1 MQSLM
6 LHNILVRKKSILD
19 QFRGGLSIL
28 GLLDEI
34 ESCPQLF
41 EDCFVHKDEVS
52 NESVASCLHFT
63 ANEDEGADRVFQML
77 QTFIRNSSPDDL
89 DNFLR
94 FVTGSRSSGTCIR
107 PRRITVSCAAANS
120 IFASTC
126 LLDLKLPNHFDSFRA
141 FESSMRSVI
150 KGNTFTSG

>member
-28 GLLDEI
+28 GILEEI
-34 ESCPQLF
+34 ERCPHVF
-41 EDCFVHKDEVS
+41 EGCFVHKGEVS
-52 NESVASCLHFT
+52 NESVANCLHFT
-63 ANEDEGADRVFQML
+63 ATEDEGAERVVQML

-89 DNFLR
+89 NDFLR
-94 FVTGSRSSGTCIR
+94 FVTGSRSSGTCIL

-126 LLDLKLPNHFDSFRA
+126 LLDLKLPNHFDSYRD

-150 KGNTFTSG
+150 KGNTFTTG

>member
-63 ANEDEGADRVFQML
+63 ANEDEGAERVFRC
-77 QTFIRNSSPDDL
+77 FKHSS
-89 DNFLR
+89 
-94 FVTGSRSSGTCIR
+94 
-107 PRRITVSCAAANS
+107 
-120 IFASTC
+120 
-126 LLDLKLPNHFDSFRA
+126 
-141 FESSMRSVI
+141 
-150 KGNTFTSG
+150 

>member
-52 NESVASCLHFT
+52 NESVAGCLHFT
-63 ANEDEGADRVFQML
+63 ANEDEGAGRVFQML

-94 FVTGSRSSGTCIR
+94 FVTGSRSSGTCIL
-107 PRRITVSCAAANS
+107 PRRITVSCAASNS

-126 LLDLKLPNHFDSFRA
+126 LLDLKLPNHFDSYKD
-141 FESSMRSVI
+141 FESSIRSVI
-150 KGNTFTSG
+150 KGNTFTTG

>member
-1 MQSLM
+1 M
-6 LHNILVRKKSILD
+6 D

-52 NESVASCLHFT
+52 YESVASCLHFT

-94 FVTGSRSSGTCIR
+94 FVTVQDPQGH
-107 PRRITVSCAAANS
+107 VSYQD
-120 IFASTC
+120 ASQYLVQLQIAYLHQPAFLISNCQTI
-126 LLDLKLPNHFDSFRA
+126 LTAIEILKA
-141 FESSMRSVI
+141 Q
-150 KGNTFTSG
+150 

>member
-19 QFRGGLSIL
+19 QFRQGLSIL

-34 ESCPQLF
+34 ERSPQLF

-52 NESVASCLHFT
+52 KESVAGCLYF
-63 ANEDEGADRVFQML
+63 ADSEDEHAERVFQML
-77 QTFIRNSSPDDL
+77 HTFIRNSSPSDL
-89 DNFLR
+89 DDFLR
-94 FVTGSRSSGTCIR
+94 FVTGSRSSATCIL
-107 PRRITVSCAAANS
+107 PRRITVSCAPTNS

-126 LLDLKLPNHFDSFRA
+126 LLDLKLPNHFDSYKD
-141 FESSMRSVI
+141 FESAMRSVI
-150 KGNTFTSG
+150 KGNTFTTG

>member
-19 QFRGGLSIL
+19 QFRRGLSIV

-34 ESCPQLF
+34 ERSPQLF

-52 NESVASCLHFT
+52 YQSVADCLNL
-63 ANEDEGADRVFQML
+63 AASEDEGAERVFQML
-77 QTFIRNSSPDDL
+77 HTFIRNSSPDDL
-89 DNFLR
+89 DDLLT
-94 FVTGSRSSGTCIR
+94 FVTGSRSSATCIL
-107 PRRITVSCAAANS
+107 PRRITVSCATTNS

-126 LLDLKLPNHFDSFRA
+126 LLDLKLPKHFDSYKD
-141 FESSMRSVI
+141 FESAMRSVI
-150 KGNTFTSG
+150 KGNTFMTG